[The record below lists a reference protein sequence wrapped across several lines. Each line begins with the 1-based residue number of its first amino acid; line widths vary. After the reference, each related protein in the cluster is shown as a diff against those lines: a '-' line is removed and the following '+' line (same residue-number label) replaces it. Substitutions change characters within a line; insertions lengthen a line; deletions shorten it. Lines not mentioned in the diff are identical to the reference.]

1 MNRGKG
7 RNRQE
12 NNHSETREGKER
24 ETKGNTEK
32 CGKIRRS
39 AEKYDVRKRWKSA
52 EMTLGKIIVK
62 VKCHVMSH
70 KVLRYVTGDLY
81 SDSAGEASDASSM
94 GSVDPAAAYSDES
107 SLDSVHPGSVYSD
120 SRTASQSDIKSPP
133 STDPG
138 DALTDNEGELPSDSA
153 SLSSVH
159 AGDAFSETSSPPH
172 LSGLSDIEMQD
183 KPNPPAMPPG
193 HVANLSSPES
203 SLAIG
208 SHLHGFEMRGPFTA
222 SSFADI
228 PTDCL
233 NLDECEEDPD
243 APENL
248 APGD

>member
-1 MNRGKG
+1 MQSPWPLC
-7 RNRQE
+7 RQGMCILTVLE
-12 NNHSETREGKER
+12 RLQMPHRWAQSMRLMPTRLPE
-24 ETKGNTEK
+24 
-32 CGKIRRS
+32 
-39 AEKYDVRKRWKSA
+39 
-52 EMTLGKIIVK
+52 
-62 VKCHVMSH
+62 
-70 KVLRYVTGDLY
+70 
-81 SDSAGEASDASSM
+81 SDPDSG
-94 GSVDPAAAYSDES
+94 ES
-107 SLDSVHPGSVYSD
+107 SLDSVHPGSIYSD
-120 SRTASQSDIKSPP
+120 SGMASQSDIKSPP

-183 KPNPPAMPPG
+183 KPNSPAMPPG

-208 SHLHGFEMRGPFTA
+208 SHLHGFETRGPFTA

-228 PTDCL
+228 PTDWH